1 MFVKFSLLF
10 FYIRIFSVRSFR
22 LSAYIVMG
30 IVSCWAVSVVLET
43 FLLCRPFRYNWEP
56 TLKHTCGNRVASYI
70 ASGGLNLLTDI
81 MVLSL
86 PVPMVWALKIPRR
99 NKIILLCLFG
109 VGLL

>member
-1 MFVKFSLLF
+1 MFIKFSLLF
-10 FYIRIFSVRSFR
+10 FYIRVFSIKSFR
-22 LSAYIVMG
+22 TSAYIVMG
-30 IVSCWAVSVVLET
+30 IVSCWALSVVLET
-43 FLLCRPFRYNWEP
+43 FLLCRPFKYNWEP

-70 ASGGLNLLTDI
+70 GSGGLNLVTDV

-99 NKIILLCLFG
+99 NKIILFCVFG